1 MNTDS
6 MPTPTLALC
15 IPAYNASEFLPRLLR
30 SAADQTIPFDEIL
43 VYNDCST
50 DDTAEVAREYGARVI
65 GGDVNVGCSTGKNRL
80 ADATTCDWIHFHD
93 ADDELFPN
101 FVESAR
107 KWMTRGDD
115 APDIVLFSY
124 EERWD
129 DNGELLGIRSF
140 DDEALKADPIAYTIK
155 QQINPFLG
163 LYRRS
168 SFLDAGGYD
177 LDPNVLYNED
187 VAFHC
192 KMARA
197 GLTFRADPSVTVI
210 NHRVRDSMSQAN
222 GAKCARAHFHVLKK
236 AAERSGPKYYP
247 IVAEKLWAN
256 AGVAGSFLDWET
268 ADDAVRLA
276 VELNGRVPAETAGS
290 TAFRAVATLAPR
302 RALRLRE
309 QFVRRLRPQLR

>member
-1 MNTDS
+1 MS
-6 MPTPTLALC
+6 TPTLALC

-168 SFLDAGGYD
+168 SFLEAGGYD